1 MHVYIRRDV
10 LKLIAWTSITAVL
23 EHWTARPAQGQTE
36 GPNTPSVLSPFDSVA
51 AENRDALDH
60 SSNFRAIYGDPR
72 LAAAFFLFLKNVYNL
87 YPEET
92 FHHLIESSAR
102 SARTDRE
109 IYALIQKQQHT
120 IEPFLSQIR
129 YGLPALGRQKTEMVR
144 QTLELLG
151 PSPRINGYMEVGTTG
166 RYIGKLQ
173 SSAELSGDV
182 VLVNAAAPGYS
193 ATDLVERGQLSRIG
207 RYVPLRDYAPIPEE
221 MVASNSLDVVANYI
235 GFHHSP
241 PSRRDAFVASIHR
254 VLRPGGK
261 LLLRDH
267 DVDSTDMNRM
277 VALAHDVFNMG
288 LGLPWEQNQREIRNF
303 TSIVQIK
310 TYLENCGF
318 RSVNSKA
325 PLLQL
330 GDPTHNALM
339 EFAKI

>member
-1 MHVYIRRDV
+1 VYIRRDV
-10 LKLIAWTSITAVL
+10 LRLIAWSSIAATFEDWPSRA
-23 EHWTARPAQGQTE
+23 AQAQTE
-36 GPNTPSVLSPFDSVA
+36 GPNTASALSPFNSAA
-51 AENRDALDH
+51 AENRDALEH

-87 YPEET
+87 YPEES
-92 FHHLIESSAR
+92 FHHLIESATR
-102 SARTDRE
+102 SGRTDRE
-109 IYALIQKQQHT
+109 IYALVQRQQHT
-120 IEPFLSQIR
+120 VEPFLSQVR
-129 YGLPALGRQKTEMVR
+129 YGLPALARQKTEMVR

-173 SSAELSGDV
+173 SAVEMSGDV
-182 VLVNAAAPGYS
+182 VLVNATAPGYS
-193 ATDLVERGQLSRIG
+193 ATDLVERGQVSKIG
-207 RYVPLRDYAPIPEE
+207 RYVALRDYAPISEE

-241 PSRRDAFVASIHR
+241 PPRRDGFVGSIHR

-267 DVDSTDMNRM
+267 DVDSADMNRM

-303 TSIVQIK
+303 TSISQIK
-310 TYLENCGF
+310 TYLEGCGF
-318 RSVNSKA
+318 RLVDSKA
-325 PLLQL
+325 PLLQR

-339 EFAKI
+339 EFVRV